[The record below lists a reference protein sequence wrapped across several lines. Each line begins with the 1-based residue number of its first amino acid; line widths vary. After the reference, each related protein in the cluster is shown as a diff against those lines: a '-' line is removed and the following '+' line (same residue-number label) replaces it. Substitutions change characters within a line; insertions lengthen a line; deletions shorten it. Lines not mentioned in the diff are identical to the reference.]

1 MHLDGS
7 RRHVQTRKFQKL
19 EATGFAVPTDYH
31 YMIGKK
37 LNLMCSHHGKRCACK
52 LFLQEQLQAFHKILW
67 LWLACSL
74 RVLSFSATSTAK
86 IYAISVF
93 AWKINNH
100 MVRKPSAVVKHTPGN
115 KCVRAGTKT
124 VPAGT
129 ATLMQL
135 VRSMLELV
143 RNVAGKETCSRWSVI
158 QKIPAGRSKKLLDLV
173 KIQLL
178 NNLPR
183 LVKTQLVRKVRSGW

>member
-1 MHLDGS
+1 
-7 RRHVQTRKFQKL
+7 
-19 EATGFAVPTDYH
+19 
-31 YMIGKK
+31 
-37 LNLMCSHHGKRCACK
+37 
-52 LFLQEQLQAFHKILW
+52 
-67 LWLACSL
+67 
-74 RVLSFSATSTAK
+74 
-86 IYAISVF
+86 
-93 AWKINNH
+93 

-115 KCVRAGTKT
+115 KFVRAGTKT

-143 RNVAGKETCSRWSVI
+143 RNVAGKETCSWWPVI
-158 QKIPAGRSKKLLDLV
+158 QKIPAGRSEKLLDPV

-183 LVKTQLVRKVRSGW
+183 LVKNPAGKKSSLRPVRNPFGKESTWSIHPPDENTARACKKSCWRKILELMRSEQVVKNCLSW

>member
-1 MHLDGS
+1 
-7 RRHVQTRKFQKL
+7 
-19 EATGFAVPTDYH
+19 
-31 YMIGKK
+31 
-37 LNLMCSHHGKRCACK
+37 
-52 LFLQEQLQAFHKILW
+52 
-67 LWLACSL
+67 
-74 RVLSFSATSTAK
+74 
-86 IYAISVF
+86 
-93 AWKINNH
+93 

-115 KCVRAGTKT
+115 KFVRAGTKT

-178 NNLPR
+178 SSLPR
-183 LVKTQLVRKVRSGW
+183 LVKNPAAKKSSLRLVRNPFGKESTWSIDPADENTARACKKSRWRKILELMRSEQVVKKTV